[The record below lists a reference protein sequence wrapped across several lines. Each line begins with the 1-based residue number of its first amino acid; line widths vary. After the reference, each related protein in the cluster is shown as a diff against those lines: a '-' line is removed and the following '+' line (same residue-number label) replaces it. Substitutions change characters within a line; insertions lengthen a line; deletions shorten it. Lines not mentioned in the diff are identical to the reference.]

1 MSFASVS
8 RSSCTFFPGAFLESL
23 VYMEAIFVFGF
34 WAVGWLLDGKE
45 LYLYVVFFV
54 WLWIVLNLH

>member
-1 MSFASVS
+1 
-8 RSSCTFFPGAFLESL
+8 
-23 VYMEAIFVFGF
+23 MEAIFVFGF